1 MALNR
6 AVRLRKNSEF
16 QRVKQQGHSIMS
28 PLLILAWMPN
38 DVARTRVGFVVSKRI
53 AKHAVD
59 RNSMKRLLS
68 EAMRGLLPGLP
79 GGLDIVVSAR
89 QKANT
94 ANSRIL
100 EQDILTLLRQAKLLE
115 APSNPDE

>member
-1 MALNR
+1 VALNR

-28 PLLILAWMPN
+28 PLLIPWMPN

-89 QKANT
+89 QKVNT
-94 ANSRIL
+94 ANLHIL
-100 EQDILTLLRQAKLLE
+100 EQDMLTLLRRAKLLE

>member
-1 MALNR
+1 MALNH
-6 AVRLRKNSEF
+6 AARLRKNSDF
-16 QRVKQQGHSIMS
+16 QRVKQQGHSIVS
-28 PLLILAWMPN
+28 PLLVLAWMPN
-38 DVARTRVGFVVSKRI
+38 DGASTRVGFVVSKRI

-59 RNSMKRLLS
+59 RNYIKRLLS
-68 EAMRGLLPGLP
+68 EAMRDLIPRLP

-94 ANSRIL
+94 ANLRIL
-100 EQDILTLLRQAKLLE
+100 EQDMITLLRRAKLLE

>member
-1 MALNR
+1 
-6 AVRLRKNSEF
+6 
-16 QRVKQQGHSIMS
+16 MS
-28 PLLILAWMPN
+28 PLLVLAWMPN

-59 RNSMKRLLS
+59 RNYMKRLLS

-89 QKANT
+89 QKVNT
-94 ANSRIL
+94 ANLHIL
-100 EQDILTLLRQAKLLE
+100 EQDMLTLLRRAKLLE

>member
-1 MALNR
+1 VALNR

-28 PLLILAWMPN
+28 PLLVLAWIPN
-38 DVARTRVGFVVSKRI
+38 DVARTRVGFVISKRI

-59 RNSMKRLLS
+59 RNYMKRLLS
-68 EAMRGLLPGLP
+68 EAMRGFLPGLP
-79 GGLDIVVSAR
+79 SGLDIVVSAR
-89 QKANT
+89 QKANA
-94 ANSRIL
+94 ANLRIL
-100 EQDILTLLRQAKLLE
+100 EQDMLTLLCRAKLLE